1 MKLFECPRDID
12 PLFFSTLCV
21 FFYAERQRVLDEAKA
36 KVRENTQNVR
46 GVGADYVD
54 HPQISQQKSPP
65 KKEPKESIF
74 SKKNAK
80 FPVIT

>member
-1 MKLFECPRDID
+1 M
-12 PLFFSTLCV
+12 

-36 KVRENTQNVR
+36 KVRENTHNIR

-54 HPQISQQKSPP
+54 HPQNGQQKSPP
-65 KKEPKESIF
+65 KPEPKESVF

-80 FPVIT
+80 FLVMTQVGM